1 VAESQGNGAPNGT
14 PGGQYVGPRAID
26 PVQEHSH
33 DDDPDFITRTR
44 FLSGVAIAGGAVLS
58 AAILVPI
65 VGFAVSDSVKSPST
79 EWVDIGPVSNFPAQ
93 QTTGIAVT
101 GQADGPDARAWVRNN
116 DGQLIAIWDR
126 CSHLGCPVEYSKGG
140 DNYVCPCHGSAFNS
154 LGLVTAGPAV
164 RPLDRFN
171 VKVVGSNGQN
181 VGGVGQVH
189 GSWSTAA
196 ISPSD
201 HLLLGSAFSINA
213 QQQPYSLRDP
223 GEPVTGVLSNLY
235 PF

>member
-1 VAESQGNGAPNGT
+1 MSRVGGLVESPCRRCAVMRSCLRRLNQVAESQGNGAPNGT

-116 DGQLIAIWDR
+116 DGQLDR
-126 CSHLGCPVEYSKGG
+126 K
-140 DNYVCPCHGSAFNS
+140 
-154 LGLVTAGPAV
+154 
-164 RPLDRFN
+164 
-171 VKVVGSNGQN
+171 
-181 VGGVGQVH
+181 
-189 GSWSTAA
+189 
-196 ISPSD
+196 
-201 HLLLGSAFSINA
+201 
-213 QQQPYSLRDP
+213 
-223 GEPVTGVLSNLY
+223 
-235 PF
+235 